1 MTKGIVDPWRVVSPL
16 RPEPEK
22 PQRPA
27 QKIDPSQIDLDA
39 ELRITQYYV
48 LSSRQGSVRIDSK
61 DITTETDAVNRIIS
75 ALMHISRTKPYG
87 QRLQEA
93 GVGLEIEGKKWNV
106 PTSVGAHVKTDTSVL
121 YFADVPYDQG
131 MLALIKALNLINRED
146 RNFLKK
152 YGLST
157 LMR

>member
-22 PQRPA
+22 PKRPA

-48 LSSRQGSVRIDSK
+48 LSSNKGSLRIDSK
-61 DITTETDAVNRIIS
+61 DITSETDAVNRIIS
-75 ALMHISRTKPYG
+75 ALLHISQSKRFG
-87 QRLQEA
+87 ARLKEA

-106 PTSVGAHVKTDTSVL
+106 PATVGAHIKTDSSVL
-121 YFADVPYDQG
+121 YFANVPYDQG
-131 MLALIKALNLINRED
+131 MLALVRALNQINRED
-146 RNFLKK
+146 PRFLKQ

>member
-27 QKIDPSQIDLDA
+27 KKINPDQIDLDA

-48 LSSRQGSVRIDSK
+48 LSSGQGSVRIDSK
-61 DITTETDAVNRIIS
+61 DITSETDAVNRIIS
-75 ALMHISRTKPYG
+75 ALLHIG
-87 QRLQEA
+87 QTTPHGRRLREA
-93 GVGLEIEGKKWNV
+93 GVGIEIEGKKWNV
-106 PTSVGAHVKTDTSVL
+106 PTIVGAHIKTDSSVL
-121 YFADVPYDQG
+121 YFANMPYDQG
-131 MLALIKALNLINRED
+131 MLALIKALNQINRED